1 MHPTSRKDL
10 RMKRMLGM
18 GLILLLCS
26 AGFAKEAKTNGKT
39 VELKDA
45 QGQSVGLAQIKPGT
59 KGVIVELHL
68 KNLPPGQHAVHFHAT
83 AKCEAPDFKS
93 AGGHFNP
100 AGKKHGLENPEGPHN
115 GDMPNI
121 MVRSNRTAKAK
132 LTDRDVTLGA
142 SSEANSLF
150 ANGGTAIV
158 VHEKADDMKT
168 DPAGNSGN
176 RIACGVITP

>member
-1 MHPTSRKDL
+1 
-10 RMKRMLGM
+10 
-18 GLILLLCS
+18 
-26 AGFAKEAKTNGKT
+26 
-39 VELKDA
+39 
-45 QGQSVGLAQIKPGT
+45 
-59 KGVIVELHL
+59 
-68 KNLPPGQHAVHFHAT
+68 
-83 AKCEAPDFKS
+83 
-93 AGGHFNP
+93 
-100 AGKKHGLENPEGPHN
+100 
-115 GDMPNI
+115 